1 MAKTK
6 LFEAW
11 SFRLQQ
17 PAPFDDPKYA
27 GSKSMGFS
35 QYNTSS
41 TAQKS
46 TLHAPTMRALLAY
59 AKLVSA
65 TENGQSVDG
74 LGAIG
79 HQGTTYRISEYRS
92 ANKTDCVVF
101 NPVTGKFNAAQ
112 VEDGTQALK
121 PYSVGA
127 GNGTG
132 SGLLFCLMPVLN
144 EDDEFRQKFQEF
156 VSLLESG
163 WADMDAAFECAL
175 TLCDNVYRR
184 IENSKQLGSDG
195 VKISIPTTGNISVI
209 TQMAM
214 DSGNYAPTGASY
226 GEFTIMQMSGTPT
239 AKASSFQKED
249 FVAKYALSNRTLT
262 ARELAM
268 VPTLPDW
275 YIIPKEVVRVC
286 EHAKVTTASS
296 QPMRNFL
303 FRGEAGTGKTMGAQA
318 IAAGLGLPYVK
329 YTCSANTEIFD
340 FVGQVFPDTARAT
353 TGDAELDKEREQL
366 LSMGG
371 ITYANVAALMKLPGL
386 DDMDYDPE
394 GVYEKLTGTKKPDAT
409 SQDCMGVVLDTV
421 TDKVRL
427 LSNVKPKEKGQSYTY
442 VETDFIRALKYGY
455 VCEVQEP
462 TVIMQPGVLVGLNS
476 LLEQTGSITLPT
488 GEVIRRHPDAVVVVT
503 TNITYEGCRGLNQS
517 VTDRM
522 SLAQDIELPSPEVMA
537 QRAMSVTGCEDD
549 TLVSQMVKVVNDMSD
564 FMRKNGITDGSCGMR
579 SLIDWILST
588 EITGDP
594 YTSALYTVVSKAT
607 ANEDDR
613 YALISSV
620 LEAQFAPK
628 RRKAV

>member
-1 MAKTK
+1 MSVSINNLFNYSRSLPVPFDTMTNKKVKVASMYGAKT
-6 LFEAW
+6 E
-11 SFRLQQ
+11 
-17 PAPFDDPKYA
+17 
-27 GSKSMGFS
+27 
-35 QYNTSS
+35 
-41 TAQKS
+41 S
-46 TLHAPTMRALLAY
+46 TLCGSVIKAVHAMCR
-59 AKLVSA
+59 
-65 TENGQSVDG
+65 
-74 LGAIG
+74 
-79 HQGTTYRISEYRS
+79 
-92 ANKTDCVVF
+92 CM
-101 NPVTGKFNAAQ
+101 
-112 VEDGTQALK
+112 
-121 PYSVGA
+121 
-127 GNGTG
+127 NGTG
-132 SGLLFCLMPVLN
+132 EGAVGQIDTNKSVAEYKSSVGPDAYHLVVFDAASGSALASVYDKNTELIEQYVAHPSQRDGAAIFFALMPFLMSDA
-144 EDDEFRQKFQEF
+144 EFDETFQEYYDQF
-156 VSLLESG
+156 IAGYPDMAKATESM
-163 WADMDAAFECAL
+163 AI
-175 TLCDNVYRR
+175 LCDNAYRR
-184 IENSKQLGSDG
+184 IKDDTCPAHIKLNIDK
-195 VKISIPTTGNISVI
+195 TGNLTRIPKVQLEAGKYI
-209 TQMAM
+209 PQTVVC
-214 DSGNYAPTGASY
+214 
-226 GEFTIMQMSGTPT
+226 GEFSIIAQTGPAPVYKPAVLIEHS
-239 AKASSFQKED
+239 D
-249 FVAKYALSNRTLT
+249 FVGQYPINPGRSLN
-262 ARELAM
+262 AREKLL
-268 VPTLPDW
+268 VPKLPAW
-275 YIIPKEVVRVC
+275 YIIPKEVVSIC
-286 EHAKVTTASS
+286 QHAVKTSEKAM
-296 QPMRNFL
+296 PMRNFL
-303 FRGEAGTGKTMGAQA
+303 LRGPAGTGKTMGAQA

-353 TGDAELDKEREQL
+353 TGDAELDMEREQL

-394 GVYEKLTGTKKPDAT
+394 GVYEKLTGAKKPDAT

-427 LSNVKPKEKGQSYTY
+427 LSNVKPKDKGPSYTY

-503 TNITYEGCRGLNQS
+503 TNIAYEGCRGLNQS

-549 TLVSQMVKVVNDMSD
+549 VLVGQMVRVVNDMSD
-564 FMRKNGITDGSCGMR
+564 FMRKNGIVDGSCGMR

-594 YTSALYTVVSKAT
+594 YTSALYTVISKAT

-620 LEAQFAPK
+620 LEGQFAPK